1 MGGLKWFAQIGKLL
15 GRLLWVTKVM
25 VIDRKED
32 IIISSLF
39 MFIQQFQPIKGYLWI
54 IVARIIVDST
64 VKN

>member
-1 MGGLKWFAQIGKLL
+1 
-15 GRLLWVTKVM
+15 M

-39 MFIQQFQPIKGYLWI
+39 MFIQQSQPIKGYLWI

>member
-1 MGGLKWFAQIGKLL
+1 
-15 GRLLWVTKVM
+15 M